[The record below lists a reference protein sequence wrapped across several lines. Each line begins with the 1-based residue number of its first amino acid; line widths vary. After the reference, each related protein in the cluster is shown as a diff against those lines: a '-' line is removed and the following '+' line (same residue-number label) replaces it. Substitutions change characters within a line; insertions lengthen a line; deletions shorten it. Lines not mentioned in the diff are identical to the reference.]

1 MANIKFSGFT
11 PVLSPGPTV
20 ELVGISG
27 GANIR
32 TALSAIPLSSLGG
45 NIDLASQVTGTLPLT
60 NGGTGASA
68 QPAILD
74 NVTDAASQP
83 VNDIIVAA
91 AAGAVFQNPSQHPNI
106 PVDVVTS
113 LIWTGVT
120 NPYFNFINGSNVLIP
135 FDTIYVN
142 RSTSS
147 TQAPNTVNLTSPT
160 ETTIVPQADGY
171 YKVSVNLHFFDLF
184 SDIDIFCGV
193 FDFTGAPVAIA
204 NGGLM
209 DKKDVTGNTDQ
220 NFFGSSV
227 MFLSGGT
234 PYGIVA
240 NFAGGAG
247 QSPFPSNSGQLF
259 TNVTIEK
266 VG

>member
-1 MANIKFSGFT
+1 MANIKFSGFSAVA
-11 PVLSPGPTV
+11 PVSTTLMVGVAGGVNTKFVLGDIQLSD
-20 ELVGISG
+20 LG
-27 GANIR
+27 GA
-32 TALSAIPLSSLGG
+32 
-45 NIDLASQVTGTLPLT
+45 IDLGTQVSGVLPLT
-60 NGGTGASA
+60 DGGTGASA

-74 NVTDAASQP
+74 NVTNAASQP
-83 VNDIIVAA
+83 VNDIIVADV
-91 AAGAVFQNPSQHPNI
+91 AGAVFLNPSQHPNV

-113 LIWTGVT
+113 LIWTGIT
-120 NPYFNFINGSNVLIP
+120 NPYFNFTNGASVLIP

-147 TQAPNTVNLTSPT
+147 TQAPNVINLTSPT
-160 ETTIVPQADGY
+160 DTTIVPQADGY
-171 YKVSVNLHFFDLF
+171 YKVSINLHFFDLF
-184 SDIDIFCGV
+184 GDIDIFCGV
-193 FDFTGAPVAIA
+193 FDYTGAPVAIA
-204 NGGLM
+204 NGGLI

-227 MFLSGGT
+227 IFLSGGT

-240 NFAGGAG
+240 NFSGGGG
-247 QSPFPSNSGQLF
+247 QNPFPSNSGQLF